1 MEVEKTKS
9 FLANLKGKLEE
20 ELSDSLKKNRAEVKK
35 MVTQELEEIEKKS
48 EKKIKILYYWL
59 FGVFFFLFN
68 IIIGVFFYF
77 RVR

>member
-59 FGVFFFLFN
+59 FGVFFFLLT
-68 IIIGVFFYF
+68 IIIGVFFYL